1 MRRSAQSIFEVAGLN
16 SFASLITVIASIGQA
31 LPGAR
36 IRKGLNRD
44 ALQDSLVETGAM
56 LDLAPLS
63 LLFMLLFGAFVIAFA
78 WPRPA
83 RANTEFVNDPADT
96 SGPLDIKE
104 AVEGHDGPGVL
115 TATLKTWEPFHGRSL
130 SGPNVISFAFY
141 ERGYPFRWVYVH
153 RRGARLAAVVEKD
166 DGEVLGVEPVSRP
179 NRQSVAV
186 HIPTA
191 LVGQPRGYRWAV
203 LTAFRN
209 GGACARTCTDA
220 APSSGQYEKTGA
232 SIVHPKL
239 HDLTAP
245 AIRLLDFPDPS
256 TGHSASLRYQV
267 RFSVRDAGG
276 AGLKNWRLKRRRL
289 GASSWATVAQGS
301 RAGRHHPRL
310 RGHEGA
316 TYAHRLI
323 AVDRQ
328 GNRRWSHL
336 AWISVPLDDGN
347 ASLSSSFSGNW
358 KTNAAVPSDFRGTLH
373 TSSDPAASF
382 DYAFDGA
389 HVALIGPAS
398 AGTARV
404 AVDGGM
410 PVEIDLAAFS
420 GRRRVLFARD
430 VPAGAHTFSVTV
442 VSGVVGIDGI
452 VVRGE
457 ESVAA
462 RGAVTPGRMETEFG
476 ATPLTGLPDDDGL
489 DCTVAGAEDPLCAGP
504 VVGRPLSARYNDS
517 WRGWPVRP
525 RHKQHPVRGSFLDPR
540 PGGLHFGID
549 ISVRDDRPERG
560 APHGRTHRVYAVEG
574 GTVYNLFDGSGL
586 PCQERRLWVG
596 HFAYYHVDSVVGSG
610 ASVAPGQMIGWTC
623 KGEWHVHL
631 SELTSAHV
639 LVNPLHAG
647 GKLSPYADSKP
658 PVVKDVAFHRP
669 APNLWTIPHG
679 AMWSPTTGAS
689 VAPDRLRGV
698 VDVRVR
704 VSDPQSFRGWLRS
717 LPFLYADLH
726 PYRVALRVVSLREG
740 KTVLSREISGPVF
753 PYSLPH
759 NNHFAPGTR
768 ANQRAATCYHFR
780 HKGSR
785 GPVPCGG
792 RYWLH
797 ASGTPATP
805 YWNTNTLPDGRY
817 RLRITAWDPSG
828 HAGSRAI
835 DIRIDNRN

>member
-1 MRRSAQSIFEVAGLN
+1 
-16 SFASLITVIASIGQA
+16 
-31 LPGAR
+31 
-36 IRKGLNRD
+36 
-44 ALQDSLVETGAM
+44 M
-56 LDLAPLS
+56 LDPAPLS
-63 LLFMLLFGAFVIAFA
+63 LLLMLLFGALVIALA

-96 SGPLDIKE
+96 RGLLDIKE

-115 TATLKTWEPFHGRSL
+115 TARLKTWEPFHGRSL
-130 SGPNVISFAFY
+130 SGPNVIIFAFY
-141 ERGYPFRWVYVH
+141 EQGYPFRWVYVH
-153 RRGARLAAVVEKD
+153 RRGRGLAGVIEKD
-166 DGEVLGVEPVSRP
+166 NGEVLGVESVSRP
-179 NRQSVAV
+179 NRRSVAV
-186 HIPTA
+186 NIPTE
-191 LVGQPRGYRWAV
+191 LVGEPRGYSWAV

-209 GGACARTCTDA
+209 SSACARTCTDA
-220 APSSGQYEKTGA
+220 APSSGQYEKTGT
-232 SIVHPKL
+232 SIVRPKL
-239 HDLTAP
+239 HDLTPP

-256 TGHSASLRYQV
+256 TGHSANLHYRLR
-267 RFSVRDAGG
+267 FAVRDAGG

-289 GASSWATVAQGS
+289 GASHWATFAQGS
-301 RAGRHHPRL
+301 RAGRHHARL

-316 TYAHRLI
+316 TNAHRLS

-328 GNRRWSHL
+328 GNRSRSRV

-358 KTNAAVPSDFRGTLH
+358 KTSAALPSDFSGTLH
-373 TSSDPAASF
+373 TSSDLAATF
-382 DYAFDGA
+382 DYAFNGA
-389 HVALIGPAS
+389 HFALIGPAS

-404 AVDGGM
+404 AVDGAM
-410 PVEIDLAAFS
+410 PVEIDLSTFT

-430 VPAGAHTFSVTV
+430 LPAGAHTFSLAV
-442 VSGVVGIDGI
+442 VGGVVGIDGI

-457 ESVAA
+457 ESAAA
-462 RGAVTPGRMETEFG
+462 RGAVTAGRMTTRFG
-476 ATPLTGLPDDDGL
+476 ATSLTGLADDDGL
-489 DCTVAGAEDPLCAGP
+489 DCTVAGAEDPLCAAGP
-504 VVGRPLSARYNDS
+504 VVGRPLSAGYNDS

-525 RHKQHPVRGSFLDPR
+525 LHKQHPVRGSFLDPR
-540 PGGLHFGID
+540 AGGLHFGID

-560 APHGRTHRVYAVEG
+560 APPGRTHRVYAVEG
-574 GTVYNLFDGSGL
+574 GTVYNLFDGNGL

-596 HFAYYHVDSVVGSG
+596 HFAYYHVDSVVSSG

-623 KGEWHVHL
+623 DGMWHVHL

-639 LVNPLHAG
+639 LVNPLHPG

-658 PVVKDVAFHRP
+658 PVVKDFAFYRP
-669 APNLWTIPHG
+669 APNLWTLPHG
-679 AMWSPTTGAS
+679 AMWSPTTGVP
-689 VAPDRLRGV
+689 VAPDHLRGV

-717 LPFLYADLH
+717 LPFLYTDLH
-726 PYRVALRVVSLREG
+726 PNRVALRVTSLGDG

-759 NNHFAPGTR
+759 NNHFAPGTH
-768 ANQRAATCYHFR
+768 ANQRAATCYRFR

-785 GPVPCGG
+785 GPAPCGG

-797 ASGTPATP
+797 AFGSPATP
-805 YWNTNTLPDGRY
+805 YWHTNSLPDGRY

-828 HAGSRAI
+828 HTATRGI
-835 DIRIDNRN
+835 DVRIDNHN